1 MFAVCICSPNG
12 KGIISGHADNSI
24 VRYFF
29 DDEGTG
35 AIQVDLV
42 LLPCPYIRGHSF
54 TLSVFQGQIAK
65 HSCEPYAL
73 CWGSSIIAAGC
84 DRKVVVY
91 GDDGTHVVCLVGI
104 CSARHFLVQER

>member
-1 MFAVCICSPNG
+1 MGMYASFLGCKHGNTQLGEIDSFKEATAQTLVSCFINSIAGPTCCKTAGVMFAVCICSPNG

-54 TLSVFQGQIAK
+54 TLSVF
-65 HSCEPYAL
+65 
-73 CWGSSIIAAGC
+73 
-84 DRKVVVY
+84 
-91 GDDGTHVVCLVGI
+91 
-104 CSARHFLVQER
+104 